1 MQKKNI
7 LQRLQDLGYA
17 RAENSIEAIPGKT
30 LYKENY
36 SAKMLNHTI
45 IEHVKFLECN
55 FDEASVTGSIF
66 RHCKFVN
73 CSLYQAD
80 FEFCEFYGCTF
91 ESNTP
96 IISSFNESS
105 FVETEFLQ
113 VHFHSCTFTGVFFQA
128 CLFNNVRITVS
139 TMENSLFR
147 QCNFYNMDLR
157 LLNMDYIELDHPHM
171 ENVILPLDQIPFIFG
186 ALQYLKNTEDS
197 VKISK
202 GESGSMTP
210 ATFFKRIIPLLCTHF
225 SKSEQF
231 FPLANIYYSLDENE
245 KGYKAVTDGLISF
258 ISLRDFRMLK
268 HFCKLIAYT
277 GVFRPSA
284 LHDLYH
290 NYICRLY
297 PQNDAGLNIPN
308 YARHIVEIKALLF
321 SSAQKASFR
330 LTVGTNIRLSENWK
344 LGKALESLF
353 SLARCRGS
361 FSDNDIEIKLRQNS
375 PLQITVQLSGNED
388 QLIDL
393 LAAYL
398 SLIGITDNE
407 AQELPV
413 ISQYRRML
421 PDLASRN
428 HGLEAITH
436 TYQQNLLE
444 LDIQMV
450 MLEYYIENF
459 RQFSNSNEPT
469 YFFNSSA
476 VSAGNKQISSIGG
489 GYGK

>member
-1 MQKKNI
+1 MQKKDV
-7 LQRLQDLGYA
+7 LHRLQNLGYA

-30 LYKENY
+30 LFKEDY

-55 FDEASVTGSIF
+55 FDESSVTGSIF
-66 RHCKFVN
+66 RHCKFIN
-73 CSLYQAD
+73 CSLSQAD
-80 FEFCEFYGCTF
+80 FEFCEFYDCTF

-113 VHFHSCTFTGVFFQA
+113 VHFRSCTFTGVFFQA
-128 CLFNNVRITVS
+128 CLFSSVRITVS

-157 LLNMDYIELDHPHM
+157 LLNMDYIELDNPHM
-171 ENVILPLDQIPFIFG
+171 QDVILPLDQIPFIFG
-186 ALQYLKNTEDS
+186 ALQYLKNTKDS

-202 GESGSMTP
+202 GESGSMTT
-210 ATFFKRIIPLLCTHF
+210 AAFFKNIIPLLCSHF
-225 SKSEQF
+225 SKSQQF
-231 FPLANIYYSLDENE
+231 FPLANIYYSLDEKE
-245 KGYKAVTDGLISF
+245 KGYKAVTDGLVSF
-258 ISLRDFRMLK
+258 LSLRDFRMLK

-277 GVFRPSA
+277 GVFHPSA
-284 LHDLYH
+284 LHNLYH

-297 PQNDAGLNIPN
+297 PQNAAGPDIPN
-308 YARHIVEIKALLF
+308 YARHIVEIKTILF

-330 LTVGTNIRLSENWK
+330 LTVKTNIGLSENLK
-344 LGKALESLF
+344 LGKVVESF
-353 SLARCRGS
+353 FGLARCRES
-361 FSDNDIEIKLRQNS
+361 FSDNDIEIVLRQNS
-375 PLQITVQLSGNED
+375 PLQITIQLSGNED

-393 LAAYL
+393 FAAYV
-398 SLIGITDNE
+398 SLTEITDKE

-421 PDLASRN
+421 PSPAGRSRK
-428 HGLEAITH
+428 LEEITH

-444 LDIQMV
+444 LDVQMV
-450 MLEYYIENF
+450 LLEYYIENF
-459 RQFSNSNEPT
+459 HKFSKENEPT
-469 YFFNSSA
+469 YFFNSGG
-476 VSAGNKQISSIGG
+476 VFTGNKRISSLGG
-489 GYGK
+489 EYGK